1 LSLLDHLNQIVHQD
15 GDKAPNFVSAGCTL
29 DASIKIYSCRVD
41 AVHSDTYRVWGGF
54 SKSAPELK
62 EDEDDQEASQKE
74 KSGGVHGFGDD
85 EVDGDGDNSVL
96 SVSSPTTKK
105 SHKKRSST
113 IEAHPESLLQKKPEN
128 DISTDPFFQKMAASF
143 DEGGAKGMM
152 VATVTVQ
159 RACAMVIDSNA
170 RHDDAAAS
178 SADDVR
184 ADTLDAEEL
193 IDLFAKDIKIRPLTQ
208 RGILPTVESY
218 VWYVELSCSHFHA
231 VSANQA
237 CRSALRSDEVSM
249 PALLPISQ
257 IACSWSTEELQASAH
272 APVVEMFCDT
282 DLSPL
287 HDDHAADD
295 SSSDVDQA
303 ISI

>member
-1 LSLLDHLNQIVHQD
+1 MKMYEYYCNNIENHSATMFAYHYKMFLTNSLALKKIEYHLETLCFHCYIITFFSQKINQKNAFALSLLDHLNQIVHQD

-54 SKSAPELK
+54 SKSAPEFK
-62 EDEDDQEASQKE
+62 EDADDEEGGQKE
-74 KSGGVHGFGDD
+74 KSGGVHGFEDD

-96 SVSSPTTKK
+96 SVSSPTAKK

-152 VATVTVQ
+152 VATVNVQ

-178 SADDVR
+178 SAGDAR
-184 ADTLDAEEL
+184 ADFLDAEEL
-193 IDLFAKDIKIRPLTQ
+193 IDMFAKGSKLKSLTQ
-208 RGILPTVESY
+208 RSILPSVEAY
-218 VWYVELSCSHFHA
+218 VW
-231 VSANQA
+231 
-237 CRSALRSDEVSM
+237 
-249 PALLPISQ
+249 
-257 IACSWSTEELQASAH
+257 
-272 APVVEMFCDT
+272 
-282 DLSPL
+282 
-287 HDDHAADD
+287 
-295 SSSDVDQA
+295 
-303 ISI
+303 

>member
-1 LSLLDHLNQIVHQD
+1 MISIVHPYKPLYVSSATYLHMLLQKINQKNAFALSLLDHLNQIVHQD

-62 EDEDDQEASQKE
+62 EDEDDDENGQKE

-96 SVSSPTTKK
+96 SVSSPTAKK

-152 VATVTVQ
+152 VATVNVQ

-178 SADDVR
+178 SAGDVR
-184 ADTLDAEEL
+184 ADMLDAEEL
-193 IDLFAKDIKIRPLTQ
+193 IDMFTKGIKLKPLTQ
-208 RGILPTVESY
+208 RGILPSVEPY
-218 VWYVELSCSHFHA
+218 VW
-231 VSANQA
+231 
-237 CRSALRSDEVSM
+237 
-249 PALLPISQ
+249 
-257 IACSWSTEELQASAH
+257 
-272 APVVEMFCDT
+272 
-282 DLSPL
+282 
-287 HDDHAADD
+287 
-295 SSSDVDQA
+295 
-303 ISI
+303 